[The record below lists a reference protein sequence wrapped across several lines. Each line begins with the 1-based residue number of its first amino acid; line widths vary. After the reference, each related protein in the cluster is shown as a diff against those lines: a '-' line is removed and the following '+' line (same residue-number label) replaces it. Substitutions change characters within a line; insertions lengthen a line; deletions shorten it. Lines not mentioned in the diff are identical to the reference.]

1 MSKEIKAVLFSS
13 GVIFLSAF
21 VAIVADHKSTYRIWT
36 LVVGVILIVLCSI
49 MAGYYLSPKTK
60 K

>member
-13 GVIFLSAF
+13 GIVFLSAL
-21 VAIVADHKSTYRIWT
+21 VVIVANHKSTYRIWM
-36 LVVGVILIVLCSI
+36 LVFGVILIVLCSI
-49 MAGYYLSPKTK
+49 MAGYNLSPKTK